1 MTDYFLSYSPNDFFW
16 VSVSGEYDLTQC
28 ENILNPPTKPPRGM
42 TTNIQANEIAAACA
56 CPNDP
61 TASSMDT
68 DPISSVASGARGIR
82 RVGTKGTKGTKGTGG
97 TSGNKDNNDPMY
109 IEWCKNYVHSKK
121 LMNRQTE
128 ASAGNELSYDMDTKY
143 AMQVS
148 ELFNICIGILA
159 MGTVIILSTRT
170 PVSV

>member
-42 TTNIQANEIAAACA
+42 TTNVQANEIAAACA
-56 CPNDP
+56 CPNDTP
-61 TASSMDT
+61 DSSAQNDQVT
-68 DPISSVASGARGIR
+68 SSSRGRVR
-82 RVGTKGTKGTKGTGG
+82 RAGTGG
-97 TSGNKDNNDPMY
+97 TGGNIDPMY
-109 IEWCKNYVHSKK
+109 VELCKNYVNSKK

-128 ASAGNELSYDMDTKY
+128 TSAGNELSYDMDTKY
-143 AMQVS
+143 SMQVN

-159 MGTVIILSTRT
+159 MGSLIVMSTTRT

>member
-42 TTNIQANEIAAACA
+42 TTNVQANEIAAACA

-61 TASSMDT
+61 TAPT
-68 DPISSVASGARGIR
+68 DPVSSTGSRARGIR
-82 RVGTKGTKGTKGTGG
+82 QIGTRGTTGNQP
-97 TSGNKDNNDPMY
+97 SNDPMY
-109 IEWCKNYVHSKK
+109 LELCKNYVNSKK
-121 LMNRQTE
+121 LMSRQTE

-143 AMQVS
+143 AMQVH
-148 ELFNICIGILA
+148 ELFNICIGIFA
-159 MGTVIILSTRT
+159 MGTVIVMSTRT

>member
-42 TTNIQANEIAAACA
+42 TTNLQANEIAAACA
-56 CPNDP
+56 CPNETPD
-61 TASSMDT
+61 SSMDT
-68 DPISSVASGARGIR
+68 DPISSTGSRARGIR
-82 RVGTKGTKGTKGTGG
+82 QNGTKGTRG
-97 TSGNKDNNDPMY
+97 TSGNKDNYDPMY
-109 IEWCKNYVHSKK
+109 IELCKNYVHSKK

>member
-28 ENILNPPTKPPRGM
+28 ENLLNPPTKPPRGM
-42 TTNIQANEIAAACA
+42 TTNVQENEIAAACA

-61 TASSMDT
+61 TVTTLNSDT
-68 DPISSVASGARGIR
+68 VARGR
-82 RVGTKGTKGTKGTGG
+82 SGTRSTKNSSR
-97 TSGNKDNNDPMY
+97 TSHSSHSDPMY
-109 IEWCKNYVHSKK
+109 VELCKNYVNSKK

-128 ASAGNELSYDMDTKY
+128 ASAGNEMTFDMDSKY
-143 AMQVS
+143 AMQVN

-159 MGTVIILSTRT
+159 MGLVMMSSTQAST
-170 PVSV
+170 SA